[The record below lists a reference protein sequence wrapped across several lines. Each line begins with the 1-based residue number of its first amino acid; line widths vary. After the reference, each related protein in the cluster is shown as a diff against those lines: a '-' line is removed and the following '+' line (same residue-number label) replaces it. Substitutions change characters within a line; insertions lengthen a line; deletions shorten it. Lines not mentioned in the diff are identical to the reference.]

1 MQSPTKL
8 ALSAIALATA
18 ATVAAPAHADDDRFT
33 LRVGAM
39 QADADISLKGAVD
52 FNGQNYDYETQRM
65 DFGDETSPRIEGA
78 FHFGNRHRLLFNWFQ
93 FEKNRR
99 YELGEDVSFGDT
111 TFPAGS
117 VAKAKAQFDVAS
129 LVYDFALV
137 ETDTV
142 SFGLQ
147 AGAEW
152 VELEGR
158 TSAVAGEDSFESRDK
173 VDGWAPV
180 VGARFTT
187 NTADQKWR
195 FTVQGQYLDA
205 DWGEVNGDDL
215 AGDYSGDVSRA
226 NALVEYRFTPNFG
239 LYAGY
244 DWFKVDVDKDLGG
257 GATGGID
264 LRFKGPT
271 AGVTVAF

>member
-1 MQSPTKL
+1 MPFPRASLL
-8 ALSAIALATA
+8 ALSLASLAAIAL
-18 ATVAAPAHADDDRFT
+18 PAHADDDRFT
-33 LRVGAM
+33 LRLGAM

-52 FNGQNYDYETQRM
+52 FDGERYDYETSRM
-65 DFGDETSPRIEGA
+65 DFGDETVPRIEGG
-78 FHFGNRHRLLFNWFQ
+78 FHFADRHRLLFNWFR
-93 FEKNRR
+93 FDKDRR

-117 VAKAKAQFDVAS
+117 VAKATAEFDVAS

-137 ETDTV
+137 ETDNV

-152 VELEGR
+152 VKLEGR
-158 TSAVAGEDSFESRDK
+158 TAASAGEDSFESRDR

-180 VGARFTT
+180 VGARLTT

-195 FTVQGQYLDA
+195 FTLQGQYLDA
-205 DWGEVNGDDL
+205 DWGEVDGKDL
-215 AGDYSGDVSRA
+215 AGDYSGDVTRA
-226 NALVEYRFTPNFG
+226 NALVEYRFTRNFG

-244 DWFKVDVDKDLGG
+244 DWFKIDVDKDLGG

-271 AGVTVAF
+271 AGVALAF